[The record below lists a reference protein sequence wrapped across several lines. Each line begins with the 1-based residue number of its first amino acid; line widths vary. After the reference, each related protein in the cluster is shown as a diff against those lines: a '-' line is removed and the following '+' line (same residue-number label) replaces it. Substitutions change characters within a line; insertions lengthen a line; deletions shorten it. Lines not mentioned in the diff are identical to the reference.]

1 MAITKTYINGDNAA
15 LGAFL
20 QTLIPDLFSNVTGI
34 TSGGWNCY
42 DADGNFVAYFAID
55 GFKTKLYVDST
66 NYINPLGQIGMVTY
80 GYKTANGAIL
90 LHGEN
95 NRPIVLAKTSTGAV
109 GGVVATEPAAH
120 YDYYTC
126 AWGDQVDALKHRFGG
141 LVAEE
146 GTMTTNQTVLCPVP
160 SHGALGTPSFFEGV
174 YWLPWAQYRSP
185 GVINVDGTKYASTGY
200 LALKDE

>member
-1 MAITKTYINGDNAA
+1 MAITKTFINGNHAA

-20 QTLIPDLFSNVTGI
+20 QTLVPDLFATVTSNS
-34 TSGGWNCY
+34 SGWHCK
-42 DADGNFVAYFAID
+42 DADGNVVAFIAPD
-55 GFKTKLYVDST
+55 GYKSCLYAASSYT
-66 NYINPLGQIGMVTY
+66 IGPLGQIGNVTY
-80 GYKTANGAIL
+80 GYKTAHGAIL
-90 LHGEN
+90 LYGEN

-126 AWGDQVDALKHRFGG
+126 AWGDQVDALTHRFGG

-160 SHGALGTPSFFEGV
+160 SHAALGTPSFFEGV

-185 GVINVDGTKYASTGY
+185 GVINVDGTKYATNGY